1 MAIRA
6 VVFDLFDTLVDLSM
20 ENLPRVQVRGREVP
34 STMGAL
40 HKAAL
45 EGKEITFD
53 DFADALIDVDQRH
66 RKSHYDNHREL
77 STLERFRILCE
88 QIQLPHSE
96 FAQRLTDVHMGM
108 IHSCASTPAHHVD
121 VMSSLAEKV
130 RLGLC
135 SNFSDSATARRILT
149 ESGLGETLHSLV
161 ISEDVGIRKPHPG
174 IFEAILKELDV
185 VPEETLHVG
194 DNLTADVIGASGLG
208 IRTVWITRRIADP
221 AGALDQHQGPAPDW
235 QIRDLAELESLID
248 GG

>member
-20 ENLPRVQVRGREVP
+20 EDLPRVQVRGREIP
-34 STMGAL
+34 STMAAL
-40 HKAAL
+40 HEAAL

-66 RKSHYDNHREL
+66 RKSHYDNDREL
-77 STLERFRILCE
+77 PTLERFRILCE

-108 IHSCASTPAHHVD
+108 IYRCASTPAHHVD
-121 VMSSLAEKV
+121 VMSNLAEKA

-149 ESGLGETLHSLV
+149 ESGLVETLHSLV

-174 IFEAILKELDV
+174 IFEEILKELDV
-185 VPEETLHVG
+185 TPEETLHVG

-208 IRTVWITRRIADP
+208 IRTAWITRRIADP
-221 AGALDQHQGPAPDW
+221 ARALDQHQGPAPDW
-235 QIRDLAELESLID
+235 QIHDLAELESLID
-248 GG
+248 